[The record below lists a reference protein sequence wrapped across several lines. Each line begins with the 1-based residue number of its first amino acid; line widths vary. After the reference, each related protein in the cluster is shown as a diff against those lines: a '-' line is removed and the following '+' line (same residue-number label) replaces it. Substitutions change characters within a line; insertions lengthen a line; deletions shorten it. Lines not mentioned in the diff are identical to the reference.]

1 MKYFVNNDENYIIS
15 ISTGAG
21 DKEITEK
28 EYNEL
33 LQMIRTKPVKSEKGY
48 RLTLKKDWE
57 EYDLIPVPID
67 EAPSADE
74 RLAAIEDAIASYK
87 NDLATVKGSITKLQN
102 ELKEVKNNG

>member
-1 MKYFVNNDENYIIS
+1 MKYFINTEDSYIIS

-21 DKEITEK
+21 DKEISEK

-33 LQMIRTKPVKSEKGY
+33 LQMIHTKPVKAEKAY
-48 RLTLKKDWE
+48 RLTLKKEWE

-67 EAPSADE
+67 EAPSSEE
-74 RLAAIEDAIASYK
+74 RLTAIEDAIASYK
-87 NDLATVKGSITKLQN
+87 KELATIKGSITKLQN